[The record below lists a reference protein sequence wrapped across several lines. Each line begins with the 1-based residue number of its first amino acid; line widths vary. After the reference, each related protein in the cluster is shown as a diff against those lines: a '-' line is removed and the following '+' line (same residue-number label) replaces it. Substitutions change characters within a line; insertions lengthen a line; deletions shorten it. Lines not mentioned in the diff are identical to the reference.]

1 MDGAFFN
8 FIKPYLSYID
18 SGKFYKKPFEW
29 LHVFFAVV
37 SLLFPVVIFIYMASN
52 GLFSLPAK
60 IVVMCVL
67 MFIVMIFGGWI
78 SFQIWWLTDLGCLKW
93 QR

>member
-1 MDGAFFN
+1 MDGFFFN

-37 SLLFPVVIFIYMASN
+37 SLASPVLLFTYTAAN

-60 IVVMCVL
+60 FVVMCVL
-67 MFIVMIFGGWI
+67 IFIV
-78 SFQIWWLTDLGCLKW
+78 
-93 QR
+93 